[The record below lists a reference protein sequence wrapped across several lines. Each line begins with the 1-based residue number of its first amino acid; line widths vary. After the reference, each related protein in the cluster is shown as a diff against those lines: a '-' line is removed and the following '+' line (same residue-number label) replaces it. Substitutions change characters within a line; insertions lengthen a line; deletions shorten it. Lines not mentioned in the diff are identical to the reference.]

1 MKLLNKL
8 FGRNKNKMINILIIV
23 GVIVVAGLLLKYNSD
38 KGLVSDGMSNNPF
51 ANVSEVNSVMSGASS
66 GANGVQQNMQN
77 QSVSEGPALGAKPLA
92 TTDGDQF
99 LTVNGLSSGKKPG
112 NTCND
117 QPMMDPKELLPTDK
131 NNEWSN
137 IMPNHDLKNIH
148 MINAGHHVGINTVGS
163 SLRNA
168 NLQVRSEPVIP
179 QTNIGPWNNT
189 TIEPDNMRRGF
200 EIGASE

>member
-1 MKLLNKL
+1 MKLINKL
-8 FGRNKNKMINILIIV
+8 FGKNKNKMINILIIV
-23 GVIVVAGLLLKYNSD
+23 GVIVVAGLILKYNSD

-51 ANVSEVNSVMSGASS
+51 ASVSEVNSVMTGTTGA
-66 GANGVQQNMQN
+66 QQTQP
-77 QSVSEGPALGAKPLA
+77 QVDASEGSSVGAKPVS
-92 TTDGDQF
+92 TTDGD
-99 LTVNGLSSGKKPG
+99 LYLAVSGLSSGKKPG
-112 NTCND
+112 NTCNN
-117 QPMMDPKELLPTDK
+117 QPMMDPKELLPADK

-137 IMPNHDLKNIH
+137 VMPNHDLKNIH

-179 QTNIGPWNNT
+179 QVKVGPWNNT

>member
-1 MKLLNKL
+1 MKLINKL
-8 FGRNKNKMINILIIV
+8 FGKNKNKMINILIIV
-23 GVIVVAGLLLKYNSD
+23 GVVVVAGLLLKYNSD

-51 ANVSEVNSVMSGASS
+51 ANVSEINSVVAGAQPEQPQV
-66 GANGVQQNMQN
+66 GATEASNI
-77 QSVSEGPALGAKPLA
+77 GAKPVA
-92 TTDGDQF
+92 TTDGDQY
-99 LTVNGLSSGKKPG
+99 LAVNGLSSGKKPG

-117 QPMMDPKELLPTDK
+117 QPMMDPKELLPADK

-148 MINAGHHVGINTVGS
+148 MINAGHHIGINTVGS

-179 QTNIGPWNNT
+179 QANIGPWNNT